1 MHLFLIAATLF
12 STPSTPFAAL
22 AANAGV
28 AQAQAPAAAQAAAVR
43 VPVHPNSTCP
53 IMGKPISLKLF
64 TDTELGRIWV
74 CCKGCIADIQDDV
87 ELAYRT
93 AYPTVREVAAQK
105 CPVTGRPLRAES
117 PVVELQGLRFRVFDD
132 AAARVAREHSQRTLA
147 RVVEPNLVE
156 VGNAVCPI
164 DGRPVSANAIAVI
177 EGRIVGLSSPKHVEE
192 LSKDPS
198 GALKR
203 ALASVE
209 GAR

>member
-1 MHLFLIAATLF
+1 MHLILIAATLF
-12 STPSTPFAAL
+12 STPSAPFAAL

-28 AQAQAPAAAQAAAVR
+28 AQAPTQAAAQAAAVR

-87 ELAYRT
+87 QLAYRS
-93 AYPTVREVAAQK
+93 AYPTVREIEAQK
-105 CPVTGRPLRAES
+105 CPVTGRELREPS
-117 PVVELQGLRFRVFDD
+117 PFVELQGLRFRVFDH
-132 AAARVAREHSQRTLA
+132 AAAQVARTHSQRTLA
-147 RVVEPNLVE
+147 RVLEPHLVE

-164 DGRPVSANAIAVI
+164 DGKPVSPNAIAVI

-192 LSKDPS
+192 LSKDPA

-203 ALASVE
+203 ALASAE
-209 GAR
+209 RAR